1 MHKGQAGNGY
11 MSLINIDSNNPL
23 PSPPL
28 FAHYTPDK
36 QSPVY
41 KYNSIIDDLPIQNGL
56 GNGIRG
62 RTRPC
67 RIFQRRD
74 AGAVFL

>member
-1 MHKGQAGNGY
+1 MHEGQAGNGY
-11 MSLINIDSNNPL
+11 MSLIECRLSNT

-28 FAHYTPDK
+28 YAHYAPDK

-41 KYNSIIDDLPIQNGL
+41 KHNSIIDDLPVQNSL

-67 RIFQRRD
+67 RIFQCRD
-74 AGAVFL
+74 TSTVFL